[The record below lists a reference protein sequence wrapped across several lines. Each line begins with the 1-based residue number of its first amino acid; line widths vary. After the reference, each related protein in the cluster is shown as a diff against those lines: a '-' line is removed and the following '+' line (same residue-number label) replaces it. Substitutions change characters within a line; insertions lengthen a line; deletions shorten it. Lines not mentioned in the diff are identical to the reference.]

1 MVIKM
6 TYNELDKEK
15 INKIQHEVEDDSEQI
30 NEIVNSI
37 IQPYC
42 KDLDNYVGFIKDVLK
57 DGENPPTA
65 QELDDFC
72 MNLSVYI
79 YYASGMQ
86 EQLGI
91 KDDIARAVYN
101 EMYHNTR
108 NNLDKGTISD
118 KDSIA
123 QLESQQEYL
132 TSVCYKRAYSIMKA
146 KVSAAQE
153 ILSSIKKIITRR
165 IQEMSLT
172 QIGGN

>member
-1 MVIKM
+1 M
-6 TYNELDKEK
+6 TYDELDKNK

-165 IQEMSLT
+165 IQEYSLT

>member
-1 MVIKM
+1 M
-6 TYNELDKEK
+6 TYDELDKDK
-15 INKIQHEVEDDSEQI
+15 INKIQNEVEDDSEQI

-42 KDLDNYVGFIKDVLK
+42 KDLDNYVDFIKDVLK
-57 DGENPPTA
+57 DGENPPTQ

-101 EMYHNTR
+101 EMYHNSR
-108 NNLDKGTISD
+108 NNLEKGTIAD

-146 KVSAAQE
+146 KVSSAQE

-165 IQEMSLT
+165 IQEMTLT

>member
-6 TYNELDKEK
+6 TYDELDKNK
-15 INKIQHEVEDDSEQI
+15 INK
-30 NEIVNSI
+30 IVNSI

-165 IQEMSLT
+165 IQEYALT